1 LWKRE
6 DVFLDTFMFPKN
18 GLEKREVFLTSLL
31 KLLGILRC
39 AIMLVQRRV
48 EDRDREKKTEN
59 REERI
64 ENRPLTSVLCAQ
76 IKEAL
81 QC

>member
-1 LWKRE
+1 
-6 DVFLDTFMFPKN
+6 MFPKN

-31 KLLGILRC
+31 KLLGILQY

-48 EDRDREKKTEN
+48 EDREKKTEN